1 MGHHII
7 VIEHHMDIIKSSDY
21 IIDLGPEGGSE
32 GGNLLFEGTPEKF
45 LSDNKIKSYTKEAL
59 KNYF

>member
-1 MGHHII
+1 
-7 VIEHHMDIIKSSDY
+7 MDIVKSSDY

-45 LSDNKIKSYTKEAL
+45 LSENKIKSHTKEAL